1 MATARA
7 SSLLTSV
14 WLGDCPCT
22 RTPPVA
28 SAGLIQ
34 QAGAWTRRGGW
45 QVRQRTPRPGHLPVA
60 VRPVTLPTKGQDGRG
75 EERRFTHR

>member
-7 SSLLTSV
+7 SSPLTSV

-34 QAGAWTRRGGW
+34 QAGAWTRRGRCDGG
-45 QVRQRTPRPGHLPVA
+45 P
-60 VRPVTLPTKGQDGRG
+60 QDRRGRCDG
-75 EERRFTHR
+75 GPQDQGTCQWL